1 VTENVNESFMW
12 KKKMKTR
19 RQLARQLHITFLLSS
34 GARLDWTRLTKG
46 IPNPD
51 STHKVYMSKTLSQ
64 ETMFSNVDFLPWSLS
79 NIPLRSSTP
88 ALLNKRTSCACGQP
102 HRIRTGFVLCV
113 DLESN
118 LDLVSKISPL
128 SHH

>member
-1 VTENVNESFMW
+1 MHACKVRVTTS
-12 KKKMKTR
+12 
-19 RQLARQLHITFLLSS
+19 
-34 GARLDWTRLTKG
+34 KG
-46 IPNPD
+46 TPNPD
-51 STHKVYMSKTLSQ
+51 STHRVYMSKTLSQ
-64 ETMFSNVDFLPWSLS
+64 ETMFSNVDFLPWSLC
-79 NIPLRSSTP
+79 NIPLGSSTP

-102 HRIRTGFVLCV
+102 HGIRTGFVLCV